1 MLYYYQSG
9 GRLRRPIEVPEDVF
23 LEELEFYQISDDTI
37 RMYKEKEGFLPEK
50 KKKALPAKLWQR
62 KIWLFCE
69 EPDSSMAAKVLK

>member
-1 MLYYYQSG
+1 
-9 GRLRRPIEVPEDVF
+9 
-23 LEELEFYQISDDTI
+23 
-37 RMYKEKEGFLPEK
+37 MYKEKEGFLPEK